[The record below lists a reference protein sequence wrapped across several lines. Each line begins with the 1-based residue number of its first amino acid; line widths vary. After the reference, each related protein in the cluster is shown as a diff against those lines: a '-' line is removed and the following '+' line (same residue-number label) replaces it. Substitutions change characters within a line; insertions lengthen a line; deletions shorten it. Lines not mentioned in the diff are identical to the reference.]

1 VSADAGPLAD
11 LRVLE
16 AGQLL
21 AGPFCGQLLGD
32 FGADIIK
39 LEEPRIGDPMRQWG
53 REKPHGLSLW
63 WPIIARNK
71 KSITCN
77 LRVPRG
83 QDLVRRLIPHVDVF
97 VENFR
102 VGTLERWGLG
112 YDVLSEIN
120 PGLVLVRVTGF
131 GQSGPYA
138 DRAGFGSIGEA
149 MGGLRYV
156 TGEPDRPPSRTGVSI
171 GDSLGGIF
179 AAMGALLA
187 LRARQATGRG
197 QVVDSAIYEAVLAV
211 MESLIPEWQIGG
223 YQRERTGSILPN
235 IAPSNVYPTVD
246 GAGLIIAA
254 NSDTVFAR
262 LCTVMKEPALATNPR
277 YATHS
282 ARGEH
287 QAELDQRIAEWTSTK
302 DSAVLLEELTAAAVP
317 AGTVYRAADM
327 LADEHFTARQSIVT
341 LDHPGF
347 GAFPMQGVF
356 PRLSETPGRIRWAG
370 PELGQYNREIYEGLL
385 GLNEGELEEL
395 RQEGVV

>member
-1 VSADAGPLAD
+1 VSAEAGPLAD

-32 FGADIIK
+32 FGADVIK
-39 LEEPRIGDPMRQWG
+39 LEEPHLGDPMRQWG

-83 QDLVRRLIPHVDVF
+83 QDLVRRLIPHVDIF

-112 YDVLSEIN
+112 YDVLSELN

-138 DRAGFGSIGEA
+138 ERAGFGSIGEA

-187 LRARQATGRG
+187 LRARQTTGRG

-262 LCTVMKEPALATNPR
+262 LCTVMKEPTLATNPR

-327 LADEHFTARQSIVT
+327 LADEHFMARQSIMT
-341 LDHPGF
+341 LDHPSF
-347 GAFPMQGVF
+347 GGFPMQGVF
-356 PRLSETPGRIRWAG
+356 PRLSGTPGRVRWAG
-370 PELGQYNREIYEGLL
+370 PELGQYNQEIYEGLL
-385 GLNEGELEEL
+385 GLGEGELEEL
-395 RQEGVV
+395 RQGGVI

>member
-1 VSADAGPLAD
+1 MSGEAGPLTD

-32 FGADIIK
+32 FGADVVK
-39 LEEPRIGDPMRQWG
+39 LEEPRSGDPMRQWG

-63 WPIIARNK
+63 WPILARNK
-71 KSITCN
+71 KSVTCN
-77 LRVPRG
+77 LRDPRG
-83 QDLVRRLIPHVDVF
+83 QDLVRRLIPHTDIF
-97 VENFR
+97 IENFR

-112 YDVLSEIN
+112 YDVLSELN
-120 PGLVLVRVTGF
+120 PGLILVRVTGY

-187 LRARQATGRG
+187 LRARQNTGRG

-211 MESLIPEWQIGG
+211 MESLIPEWQIAG
-223 YQRERTGSILPN
+223 YQRERTGGILPN
-235 IAPSNVYPTVD
+235 IAPSNAYPTGD
-246 GAGLIIAA
+246 GASLIIAA

-262 LCTVMKEPALATNPR
+262 LCALMQEPTLATDPR
-277 YATHS
+277 YSTHS

-287 QAELDQRIAEWTSTK
+287 QAELDQRIAEWTCMK
-302 DSAVLLEELTAAAVP
+302 DSAALLEELTAAAVP

-327 LADEHFTARQSIVT
+327 LADEHFAARQAIVT
-341 LDHPGF
+341 LDHPSF
-347 GAFPMQGVF
+347 GDFPMQGVF
-356 PRLSETPGRIRWAG
+356 PRLSRTPGRIRWLG
-370 PELGQYNREIYEGLL
+370 PELGQHNPEIYQGLL
-385 GLNEGELEEL
+385 GLDEGEFEGL
-395 RQEGVV
+395 RRDGVV

>member
-1 VSADAGPLAD
+1 VSAEAGPLAD

-32 FGADIIK
+32 FGADVIK
-39 LEEPRIGDPMRQWG
+39 LEEPHLGDPMRQWG

-112 YDVLSEIN
+112 YDVLSELN

-187 LRARQATGRG
+187 LRARQTTGRG

-254 NSDTVFAR
+254 NSDTVFGR
-262 LCTVMKEPALATNPR
+262 LCTVMKEPTLATNPR

-327 LADEHFTARQSIVT
+327 LADEHFMARQSIMT
-341 LDHPGF
+341 LDHPSF
-347 GAFPMQGVF
+347 GGFPMQGVF
-356 PRLSETPGRIRWAG
+356 PRLSGTPGRVRWAG
-370 PELGQYNREIYEGLL
+370 PELGQYNQEIYEGLL
-385 GLNEGELEEL
+385 RLGEGELEEL
-395 RQEGVV
+395 RQGGVI

>member
-1 VSADAGPLAD
+1 MSAEAGPLAD

-32 FGADIIK
+32 FGADVVK
-39 LEEPRIGDPMRQWG
+39 LEEPHIGDPMRQWG

-112 YDVLSEIN
+112 YDVLSELN

-187 LRARQATGRG
+187 LRARQTTGRG

-223 YQRERTGSILPN
+223 YQRERTGAILPN

-254 NSDTVFAR
+254 NSDTVFGR
-262 LCTVMKEPALATNPR
+262 LCTVMKEPTLATNPR

-287 QAELDQRIAEWTSTK
+287 QAELDERIAEWTSTK

-327 LADEHFTARQSIVT
+327 LADEHFMDRQSIVT
-341 LDHPGF
+341 LDHTSF

-356 PRLSETPGRIRWAG
+356 PRLSGTPGRVRWAG
-370 PELGQYNREIYEGLL
+370 PELGQYNQEIYEGLL
-385 GLNEGELEEL
+385 GLGEGELEQL
-395 RQEGVV
+395 RREGVI

>member
-1 VSADAGPLAD
+1 VSAHAGPLAD

-32 FGADIIK
+32 FGADVIK

-63 WPIIARNK
+63 WPVIARNK

-112 YDVLSEIN
+112 YDVLSKIN

-187 LRARQATGRG
+187 LRARQTTGRG

-223 YQRERTGSILPN
+223 YQRERTGAILPN

-262 LCTVMKEPALATNPR
+262 LCTVMKEPTLATDPR

-317 AGTVYRAADM
+317 AGPVYRAADM

-356 PRLSETPGRIRWAG
+356 PRLSETPGRVRWAG
-370 PELGQYNREIYEGLL
+370 PELGQYNQEIYEGLL
-385 GLNEGELEEL
+385 GLNKGDLEEL